1 MIRDEFK
8 NADKKTIK
16 SKVKETKISGNEREY
31 YAKKMTTINDL
42 FRPVKVS
49 TLVTLICF
57 ALPSIMYLLCVLFV
71 ADYKVEWHCIAVLAF
86 EAVMIVWTVVW
97 FAFLAPHLRRRA
109 AFYKAELERISR
121 EYVLKRM
128 GKF

>member
-8 NADKKTIK
+8 NVDKKTIK
-16 SKVKETKISGNEREY
+16 SKVKETKIKGNEREY
-31 YAKKMTTINDL
+31 YAKKMTTINEL

-49 TLVTLICF
+49 TILTLVCF

-71 ADYKVEWHCIAVLAF
+71 SDYKVEWHCIAVLAF
-86 EAVMIVWTVVW
+86 EGAMIVWTVVW
-97 FAFLAPHLRRRA
+97 FAFLAPYLRRRV
-109 AFYKAELERISR
+109 AFYKVELERISR

-128 GKF
+128 GKS